1 MNKKY
6 VFVGDLNSI
15 NLEIIVK
22 SHRKISKKIKYIL
35 IGDRNEI
42 KNYLKKVNSILKI
55 NEILDPFK
63 FYDYKIGS
71 LNIFNIKSLHSEKY
85 KNIINQLKIS
95 NHLSM
100 NTGIDLITMP
110 INKDILKK
118 NIEFNGVTEFLGKLN
133 NCNTFMLMHGE
144 KFSIIP
150 LTTHINPKN
159 IHLEINIDN
168 IKKSLNKIT
177 KIIKHKIYRLN
188 IKQIKF
194 LCYNPHCGENNLL
207 GKEDLVIKK
216 TISNYKNIS
225 GPLPSDSAFL
235 SIKKNTLYISTYHDQ
250 ALIPYKILNKNGF
263 NLTLG
268 LKYRRLSPSHG
279 TAKDLKFKDR
289 ADNSSYIACMNY

>member
-1 MNKKY
+1 
-6 VFVGDLNSI
+6 
-15 NLEIIVK
+15 
-22 SHRKISKKIKYIL
+22 L

-100 NTGIDLITMP
+100 NTGIDLVTMP
-110 INKDILKK
+110 ITKIILKK

-133 NCNTFMLMHGE
+133 NSNTIMLMHGE

-159 IHLEINIDN
+159 IH
-168 IKKSLNKIT
+168 
-177 KIIKHKIYRLN
+177 
-188 IKQIKF
+188 
-194 LCYNPHCGENNLL
+194 
-207 GKEDLVIKK
+207 
-216 TISNYKNIS
+216 
-225 GPLPSDSAFL
+225 
-235 SIKKNTLYISTYHDQ
+235 
-250 ALIPYKILNKNGF
+250 
-263 NLTLG
+263 
-268 LKYRRLSPSHG
+268 
-279 TAKDLKFKDR
+279 
-289 ADNSSYIACMNY
+289 